1 MARGALEKVEARV
14 ACAAM
19 LPGIFLVREKRRAE
33 EAHSH
38 GRMLDVIGSHL
49 VSINRFEDAFGP
61 AQDHKDPRKRD
72 KEQHVVNLSNASTT
86 QDLRTMLGAV
96 PHWVKIAGKN
106 GIKASTERGA
116 AIREE
121 SAKQIN
127 RIIDHLDKHFPHAG
141 FVFDG
146 DTNEETAPFTQVLK
160 ELIVRGRVV
169 ACFGTQESEE
179 VTLGEEKGPR
189 YALWGDLVSHGFVK
203 SWTTDMPRAPKTC
216 APCYERP
223 NFVYALLDY
232 MFTKET
238 VTREAVS
245 GTVFVGSALPDFQL
259 RNDGESFTTGYAEL
273 VHLLKEPSKDNK
285 TYANFAHYLKS
296 EIPGLVVVVHH
307 GVAGT
312 GDIAPTAQ
320 IVGPRPPVR
329 MPEDAAVEQHRKEV
343 VARVQA
349 EEEEASREAA
359 AAMAAEE
366 AARRAL
372 TVQEQFLAQG
382 GALGGQ

>member
-1 MARGALEKVEARV
+1 
-14 ACAAM
+14 M
-19 LPGIFLVREKRRAE
+19 LPGLYLIREKRRAEE

-49 VSINRFEDAFGP
+49 VSINRFEEAFGP
-61 AQDHKDPRKRD
+61 AQDHKDPRKAP
-72 KEQHVVNLSNASTT
+72 KQQHVVNLSNAATT
-86 QDLRTMLGAV
+86 QELRKLLGAV

-106 GIKASTERGA
+106 GFKASTARGA
-116 AIREE
+116 AILEE
-121 SAKQIN
+121 SAAQIN
-127 RIIDHLDKHFPHAG
+127 RIVDHLDKHFPHAG

-146 DTNEETAPFTQVLK
+146 DTNEESAPFTQVLK

-179 VTLGEEKGPR
+179 VTLDGQKGPR
-189 YALWGDLVSHGFVK
+189 YALWGDLVSGGFVK
-203 SWTTDMPRAPKTC
+203 SWTTNMPRAAKTC

-232 MFTKET
+232 MFSKET

-259 RNDGESFTTGYAEL
+259 RPGTEQLTTGYAEL

-312 GDIAPTAQ
+312 GEIAPTAQ
-320 IVGPRPPVR
+320 VVGPRPPVR

-343 VARVQA
+343 VARVREEA
-349 EEEEASREAA
+349 EEARRTEEAA
-359 AAMAAEE
+359 AAAAAAAAEAAEAAAE
-366 AARRAL
+366 AARL
-372 TVQEQFLAQG
+372 L
-382 GALGGQ
+382 